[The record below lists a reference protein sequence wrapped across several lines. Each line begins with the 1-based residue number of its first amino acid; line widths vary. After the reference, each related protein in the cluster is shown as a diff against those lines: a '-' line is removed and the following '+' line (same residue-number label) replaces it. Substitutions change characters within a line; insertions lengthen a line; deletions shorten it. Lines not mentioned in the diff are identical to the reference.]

1 MAKRTPSGKFRGK
14 VTIGYDP
21 DGKPIYKYVTAPTRR
36 ELENVKEAVRE
47 HYIFGRAIPRDQPF
61 YEYAGQWYRV
71 KKEPFI
77 SNASRSY
84 YKTCFVKHLLPQ
96 FGMQHMKAI
105 SAAQIQEFVSGFA
118 GASKSQINNVIG
130 TLKAI
135 FASAYAEGVI
145 ERDPTVALIRP
156 RASKGTRAQGA
167 DPGGDPARA
176 GDDPHPPG
184 GPVSGD
190 SLLSGRPPGRGAGAQ
205 VGRLRL
211 CRRSGP
217 HSPGH
222 RLHRLHLFGGHAQ
235 DRRRGPLYPRP
246 GGSPKEMLLPK
257 RESADAYVFHTP
269 SGAPLPQAS
278 YKRMWSRL
286 MVACGCVTWRE
297 IKPGTSRPDD
307 ILKQVKP
314 TLTPHYFRHNYVTLL
329 YESGVDPLIAMKIV
343 GHTDYQT
350 TANIYTHLKEETLRR
365 ASVNMEKVFADREK
379 REVRKGI
386 ERQDR
391 VLGRRDKL

>member
-1 MAKRTPSGKFRGK
+1 M
-14 VTIGYDP
+14 TIGYDP

-61 YEYAGQWYRV
+61 YEYAGQWYRI

-156 RASKGTRAQGA
+156 RASKGTGRRA
-167 DPGGDPARA
+167 
-176 GDDPHPPG
+176 
-184 GPVSGD
+184 
-190 SLLSGRPPGRGAGAQ
+190 
-205 VGRLRL
+205 
-211 CRRSGP
+211 
-217 HSPGH
+217 
-222 RLHRLHLFGGHAQ
+222 
-235 DRRRGPLYPRP
+235 
-246 GGSPKEMLLPK
+246 
-257 RESADAYVFHTP
+257 
-269 SGAPLPQAS
+269 
-278 YKRMWSRL
+278 
-286 MVACGCVTWRE
+286 
-297 IKPGTSRPDD
+297 
-307 ILKQVKP
+307 
-314 TLTPHYFRHNYVTLL
+314 LTP
-329 YESGVDPLIAMKIV
+329 
-343 GHTDYQT
+343 
-350 TANIYTHLKEETLRR
+350 EETR
-365 ASVNMEKVFADREK
+365 
-379 REVRKGI
+379 
-386 ERQDR
+386 R
-391 VLGRRDKL
+391 VLETIRTHPEGLFLAILY